1 MSNGGSNA
9 SDSKLLHDLLDRVR
23 NRFYGKYRGTVT
35 SVDDS
40 TWRIQASVPNVLPD
54 GNVGWCMPC
63 VPYAGSQ
70 VGFLMLPEVGS
81 NVWIEFEG
89 GDVSYPIWCGMF
101 WDSGDL
107 PSTAKATVKSIVT
120 TAGSIAF
127 DNDQS
132 SVTLTDAQSN
142 TVVLNQSGVTST
154 SGANSVA
161 IGTSS
166 VSVND
171 GAMEVM

>member
-1 MSNGGSNA
+1 MSN
-9 SDSKLLHDLLDRVR
+9 SDQDALLQELLDRVR
-23 NRFYGKYRGTVT
+23 NRFYGKYRGIVT
-35 SVDDS
+35 NVDDS
-40 TWRIQASVPNVLPD
+40 TWRIQASVPNVLPN
-54 GNVGWCMPC
+54 GTTGWCVPC
-63 VPYAGSQ
+63 VPYAGPQ

-81 NVWIEFEG
+81 GVWIEFEG
-89 GDVSYPIWCGMF
+89 GDVSYPIWSGMF
-101 WDSGDL
+101 WSSGDL
-107 PSTAKATVKSIVT
+107 PSNASAKVKSIIT

-132 SVTLTDAQSN
+132 SITLADAQNN
-142 TVVLNQSGVTST
+142 TVVLDQQGVKNT

-161 IGTSS
+161 VGTSS